1 MYTFTF
7 IFTLTLTFTFMFM
20 FMFTLT
26 FMFMFTFMFMLAV
39 VFGPISQVLAKF
51 ILYITKYISSSK
63 VRSALYFALTERK

>member
-1 MYTFTF
+1 MFMYTFTF
-7 IFTLTLTFTFMFM
+7 MFTLTLTFM

-63 VRSALYFALTERK
+63 VRSTLYFALTERK